1 MGAWE
6 VKLWWEF
13 DFHVEID
20 RSLAWGHTA
29 SRPHRRGDMEQKV
42 RGEWRIE
49 MLWEDTLHISNSH
62 TQALRQ

>member
-29 SRPHRRGDMEQKV
+29 SRPHRKGDIEQKI
-42 RGEWRIE
+42 RGEWRI
-49 MLWEDTLHISNSH
+49 
-62 TQALRQ
+62 